1 MCIQCGCGTDAV
13 GSASGMMSIEIE
25 ESSIHEMSEG
35 MVDPD

>member
-1 MCIQCGCGTDAV
+1 MDSV

-25 ESSIHEMSEG
+25 ESSVHEMSEG